1 MQLPRQFSIILCNL
15 VLLCLSF
22 GGTVVAQI
30 PNIFI
35 SDMPNLSKLPVNEVT
50 AICQDDEG
58 YMWYGTSDGLCR
70 DDGYN
75 IRVLRSDFNTPGVL
89 ARNHINNI
97 VADNKGHVWFST
109 RKGVYILDKNTFKA
123 RPLEVDNFNQ
133 TLYALLVHT
142 QDDHIF
148 IGGFNTLYEF
158 DSNCQLL
165 EKRELKAGVAMFYE
179 DSRGNLF
186 VGVFNDG
193 LYCKPAGMKDL
204 QMVVPGIVPNCM
216 TEDRR
221 TGGYLICQDGVL
233 EMLPEKGGKSP
244 VRYTVTPLTKPTDE
258 TGQQVPFFTRIVQ
271 DDRTHYTWL
280 LSYYRGLFVIDQE
293 GHQLELPANLRRH
306 NGSIM
311 NCLYKDNQGRLWI
324 AGFNTGC
331 QVISWNEEG
340 ISGIDMYAF
349 QQRTNLVSA
358 VMQLCKCPDGVFWI
372 YQDRRGIYLYDP
384 NSGAVTHYF
393 ENPDI
398 RGYELY
404 QTRCIEPSQQPNT
417 IWVAYYG
424 NRIICLQRERM
435 QIREVKHFTLDDYSN
450 DSGEIECM
458 KEDGKGNL
466 WIGAQNGTFR
476 YNIASGT
483 VTQIA
488 EVEGQVASI
497 AIAPNHQ
504 VWFALKDGGLI
515 RYHQQKAEKTET
527 DFGINDITDDGQGHV
542 WIASSEGEIIRYD
555 IAQHTFSNFT
565 STCGME
571 GNVINDIFADSKG
584 NLWIISNQQI
594 RIFDQQ
600 TSALRNIST
609 DDENIEL
616 QRLLPHAV
624 YYDQSAQVVYLGGI
638 PGITAISTSIM
649 QNKRPLRLPKFM
661 LADSK
666 VHITDIRSAN
676 NSIWFDSLRHQDKFV
691 LYPDDR
697 NIVINFSDL
706 NILKTATT
714 RYAYRLLGLSDEWIY
729 LVPGKNE
736 ATYNNLP
743 KGNYTFQVKTMD
755 DKGMWDENYTELRI
769 YREPAWYETIFA
781 HVCYV
786 LLGIAFLLYVAHR
799 YQRRVRRRNEKQ
811 VAEQLVQTKLSY
823 FTNVSHELLTPLAV
837 ISSINESLEPVNA
850 MQEEKQMLIGSN
862 ITRLKHLLQQ
872 ILDFRKVETGNLKL
886 YVEQGNL
893 SQLIDQ
899 RCKESFIPLAQ
910 SKQIQINI
918 EKPFEDIIGYFD
930 VDKIDKVLFNLVS
943 NAIKYSNSNTKV
955 TIRLKLLDTQ
965 TVSISVVDEGFG
977 IDSRDLQKIFSPF
990 YISQPM
996 ARGRVN
1002 LTSNGIGLS
1011 LTKDLIE
1018 LHHGSIQVQSQRGRG
1033 SVFTIQFPIN
1043 REAYRAHE
1051 IKDRKQDEQVGM
1063 LKREITQMH
1072 ISRNP
1077 ATDLSLLIVEDNVDM
1092 LTALDELLS
1101 KQYHT
1106 FTATNGREALEVIRQ
1121 HPELQFVV
1129 SDISMPDM
1137 DGLTLCRE
1145 LKSNI
1150 DTSHMIIVML
1160 TAMISS
1166 ENQVASYNAGA
1177 DAYLPKPFESKV
1189 LNALLT
1195 NLWNQRQSRQQAFR
1209 KNPDTHSASELELSD
1224 IDREF
1229 IENAITI
1236 VQQNISSPQMD
1247 VEFLASELC
1256 MSRSTLTRKLRSVTG
1271 DTPLDFIKTVKLK
1284 HAYRLLQQHRYSV
1297 IEVIEAV
1304 GYNDRH
1310 TFSQSFKDMFGVT
1323 PSKV

>member
-1 MQLPRQFSIILCNL
+1 MQRPRP
-15 VLLCLSF
+15 LSF
-22 GGTVVAQI
+22 FCLILLYLLMGLTAVAQI

-35 SDMPNLSKLPVNEVT
+35 SDMPNLSKLPVKEVT
-50 AICQDDEG
+50 AICQDKEG

-75 IRVLRSDFNTPGVL
+75 IRVLRSDFHTPGVL
-89 ARNHINNI
+89 ARNHVNNI
-97 VADNKGHVWFST
+97 AVDDNGHIWFST
-109 RKGVYILDKNTFKA
+109 RKGIYILDKHTFKVW
-123 RPLEVDNFNQ
+123 PLTIDNFDQ
-133 TLYALLVHT
+133 APYALICHT
-142 QDDHIF
+142 KDDHIW
-148 IGGFNTLYEF
+148 IGGFNMLYEF
-158 DSNCQLL
+158 NSDCELI

-179 DSRGNLF
+179 DSRSNLF
-186 VGVFNDG
+186 MAVFDDG
-193 LYCKPAGMKDL
+193 IYCKPAGTNDFHL
-204 QMVVPGIVPNCM
+204 VVPNIVPNCM
-216 TEDRR
+216 TEDHR
-221 TGGYLICQDGVL
+221 TGGYLFSQDGL
-233 EMLPEKGGKSP
+233 FEMVPDPGNKQPVSHYTLTRLP
-244 VRYTVTPLTKPTDE
+244 KPKDE
-258 TGQQVPFFTRIVQ
+258 TGREVPFFTRIVQ
-271 DDRTHYTWL
+271 DDHMHYTWL
-280 LSYYRGLFVIDQE
+280 MSYYRGLFVLDEE
-293 GHQLELPANLRRH
+293 GHQVELPANLRQH
-306 NGSIM
+306 NSSTM
-311 NCLYKDNQGRLWI
+311 NCLYKDHMGRLWI
-324 AGFNTGC
+324 SGFNTGC

-340 ISGIDMYAF
+340 ISGIDMGAF
-349 QQRTNLVSA
+349 QRQTGLVPA
-358 VMQLCKCPDGVFWI
+358 VMQLYKDADNVYWI
-372 YQDRRGIYLYDP
+372 YQDRRGLYLYNP
-384 NSGAVTHYF
+384 QTETVSHYF
-393 ENPDI
+393 DNPEL
-398 RGYELY
+398 RPFALY
-404 QTRCIEPSQQPNT
+404 QIRCITPSHEPNM

-424 NRIICLQRERM
+424 NRIVCLQRQGM
-435 QIREVKHFTLDDYSN
+435 QFHLTKSFTLDDYSN
-450 DSGEIECM
+450 DSGEIDCM
-458 KEDGKGNL
+458 EEDSKGNL

-476 YNIASGT
+476 YNINSGT
-483 VTQIA
+483 ASQIT

-497 AIAPNHQ
+497 EVLPNNQ
-504 VWFALKDGGLI
+504 VWFAMKDGGLI
-515 RYHQQKAEKTET
+515 RYNKQKSEKIET
-527 DFGINDITDDGQGHV
+527 TFGINTFADDGQGHL

-555 IAQHTFSNFT
+555 INERTFTDFT
-565 STCGME
+565 TTCGME
-571 GNVINDIFADSKG
+571 GNVINDILADSKG
-584 NLWIISNQQI
+584 NVWIISNQQI

-609 DDENIEL
+609 ADENVEM
-616 QRLLPHAV
+616 QRFLPHAV
-624 YYDQSAQVVYLGGI
+624 YYDKKSQMVYLGGI
-638 PGITAISTSIM
+638 PGITTVSTSIM
-649 QNKRPLRLPKFM
+649 QRKRRMPFN
-661 LADSK
+661 SSYVETK

-676 NSIWFDSLRHQDKFV
+676 NSIWFDSLRHQNAFI
-691 LYPDDR
+691 LYPEDH
-697 NIVINFSDL
+697 NIEISFSNL
-706 NILKTATT
+706 NILNTATT

-743 KGNYTFQVKTMD
+743 KGSYTFQVKTMD
-755 DKGMWDENYTELRI
+755 ENGMWNAKYTELDI
-769 YREPAWYETIFA
+769 YREPAWYETFLA
-781 HVCYV
+781 YLCYI
-786 LLGIAFLLYVAHR
+786 LLGLSLLLYIAYR
-799 YQRRVRRRNEKQ
+799 YQQRVKQRNEKKM
-811 VAEQLVQTKLSY
+811 AEQLVQTKLSY
-823 FTNVSHELLTPLAV
+823 FTNISHELLTPLAV
-837 ISSINESLEPVNA
+837 ISSINESIEPTDVK
-850 MQEEKQMLIGSN
+850 QEEKQMLISSN
-862 ITRLKHLLQQ
+862 ISRLKHLLQQ

-910 SKQIQINI
+910 SKNIQINI

-955 TIRLKLLDTQ
+955 TIRLQMLDSQ
-965 TVSISVVDEGFG
+965 IVSIAVVDEGFG

-1018 LHHGSIQVQSQRGRG
+1018 LHHGSIQVQSQRGHG
-1033 SVFTIQFPIN
+1033 STFTIQFPIN
-1043 REAYRAHE
+1043 YEAYSSHE
-1051 IKDRKQDEQVGM
+1051 IKDRQQDEQIGL
-1063 LKREITQMH
+1063 LKKEISQMH
-1072 ISRNP
+1072 INRHP

-1106 FTATNGREALEVIRQ
+1106 FTATNGREALEVVKQ
-1121 HPELQFVV
+1121 HPELQFIV

-1145 LKSNI
+1145 LKSDIN
-1150 DTSHMIIVML
+1150 TSHMIIVML

-1166 ENQVASYNAGA
+1166 ENQVESYNAGA

-1209 KNPDTHSASELELSD
+1209 KNPDTLSTSELELTD
-1224 IDREF
+1224 IDQEF
-1229 IENAITI
+1229 IEKAITV
-1236 VQQNISSPQMD
+1236 VQQNISSPQLD

-1271 DTPLDFIKTVKLK
+1271 DTPLDFIKSVKLK